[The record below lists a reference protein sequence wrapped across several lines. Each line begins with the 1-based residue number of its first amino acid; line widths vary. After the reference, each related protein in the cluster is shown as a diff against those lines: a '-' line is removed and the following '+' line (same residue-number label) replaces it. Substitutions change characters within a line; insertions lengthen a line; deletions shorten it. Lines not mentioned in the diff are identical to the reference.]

1 MPPAPPTTT
10 PSASSEEDRALVRR
24 ALGENGRPPD
34 EAAFARLVGKYQG
47 PLMRHVG
54 QMMRTPADVED
65 LVQEAL
71 AKAFAALP
79 SYSPDYAFS
88 TWLYRIATNHAI
100 DHIRRRRLRTVS
112 IDQPIA
118 AGDGEVHIEI
128 PDSTYRPDRAIVE
141 SQRGAILGEA
151 IAGLPEKYHRVI
163 MMRHRDDLSY
173 EEIAEALGLPLGT
186 VKAHIFRAR
195 ALLNKAL
202 KDRRGDL
209 E

>member
-1 MPPAPPTTT
+1 M
-10 PSASSEEDRALVRR
+10 RR

-34 EAAFARLVGKYQG
+34 QAAFARLVGKYQG
-47 PLMRHVG
+47 PLTRHVG

-118 AGDGEVHIEI
+118 AGDGEIRIEI

-151 IAGLPEKYHRVI
+151 IATLPEKYHRVI
-163 MMRHRDDLSY
+163 VMRHRDELSY
-173 EEIAEALGLPLGT
+173 EEIADALGLPLGT